1 MSPALAFIGISLI
14 GTWGL
19 ATIGLIAGGII
30 LLFFP
35 GDPTTSSGHTLG
47 GIVLLVAGLGS
58 AGLLQLTFGPL
69 LGIDRPFP
77 IRAKSIIPHAKM
89 SRWVSAGELRDYPD
103 GTPKE
108 IRLRSL
114 RVTLVRVGDNAFA
127 LNGLCSHARL
137 PLTGLAGSP
146 VKAYKVQDDCVT
158 CPFHGARFEIQT
170 GKVVTQPFTD
180 EFNANHPF
188 LGRFQSKLLFWNK
201 TAEDLQTYPVK
212 IENGEI
218 MVGMPG

>member
-30 LLFFP
+30 LIFFP

-58 AGLLQLTFGPL
+58 GGLLQLTLGPL
-69 LGIDRPFP
+69 LGIDKPFP
-77 IRAKSIIPHAKM
+77 IRAKTIVPH
-89 SRWVSAGELRDYPD
+89 SRMKRWESAGELRDYPD
-103 GTPKE
+103 GMPRE
-108 IRLRSL
+108 VRMRSL
-114 RVTLVRVGDNAFA
+114 RVTLIRMGETAYA

-137 PLTGLAGSP
+137 PLGGIAGSP
-146 VKAYKVQDDCVT
+146 VKAHKVQDDCVM
-158 CPFHGARFEIQT
+158 CPFHGARFEVQT
-170 GKVVTQPFTD
+170 GKVVTQPFSSQ
-180 EFNANHPF
+180 FNHDHPF
-188 LGRFQSKLLFWNK
+188 LGRVQSKLMFWNK

-218 MVGMPG
+218 MVGLPR

>member
-47 GIVLLVAGLGS
+47 GIVLLLAGLGS

-77 IRAKSIIPHAKM
+77 IRAKNTIPHARM
-89 SRWVSAGELRDYPD
+89 NRWASAGELRDYPD

-108 IRLRSL
+108 VRLRSL
-114 RVTLVRVGDNAFA
+114 RVTLVRVGEDAFA

-137 PLTGLAGSP
+137 PFTGLAGSP
-146 VKAYKVQDDCVT
+146 VKALKVEAGCIT
-158 CPFHGARFEIQT
+158 CPFHGARFEIRT
-170 GKVVTQPFTD
+170 GKAVTQPFNP
-180 EFNANHPF
+180 EFNENHRF
-188 LGRFQSKLLFWNK
+188 LGRFQSRLLFWNK
-201 TAEDLQTYPVK
+201 SAEDLQTYPVK
-212 IENGEI
+212 VENGEVL
-218 MVGMPG
+218 VGLPR